1 MNKDNV
7 KEQSIDEMLLKL
19 DQILK
24 QMENEDLTLEETFAF
39 YEQGINQI
47 KECRKELDQVEK
59 KMQILT
65 SEGTLEEF

>member
-19 DQILK
+19 DQILQ

>member
-7 KEQSIDEMLLKL
+7 EEQSIDEMLLKL
-19 DQILK
+19 DQILQ

>member
-7 KEQSIDEMLLKL
+7 KEQSIDDMLLKL
-19 DQILK
+19 DQILQ